1 MTNEI
6 QGTYTQVH
14 PQLDDPAGRQGQIG
28 IITYADIEKDDIYV
42 SFEKGGQAL
51 YSSDALLVMK
61 KSNEIFGETV
71 SRVSE
76 LSTPDFKALL
86 EISLKMQSVNPQEHR
101 AALEMALQN
110 ETVRNFSQV
119 SLQERLGIS
128 SDQQIEQEQV
138 HARGR

>member
-42 SFEKGGQAL
+42 SFEKRGQAL

>member
-6 QGTYTQVH
+6 QGTYAQVH

-28 IITYADIEKDDIYV
+28 MITYVDQARDDIYI
-42 SFEKGGQAL
+42 SFEKGQQAL
-51 YSSDALLVMK
+51 YSSDAVLVMK

-76 LSTPDFKALL
+76 LSTPDFKTLL
-86 EISLKMQSVNPQEHR
+86 EISMKMQSPNPQDHR
-101 AALEMALQN
+101 TALEMALKN

-119 SLQERLGIS
+119 SLQERLGITN
-128 SDQQIEQEQV
+128 DQQIEQEQV